1 MEFMDIKDLVNKKVL
16 VVGSGISG
24 IGAVTALC
32 RIGAR
37 PVLFDANDKL
47 EKEAIR
53 EKFAQGTEAD
63 IILGE
68 LPTEIAEE
76 ISLMVLSPGVPT
88 DTEFVNGFRQR
99 GIPIWGEI
107 ELAYRI
113 GKGCVI
119 GITGTNGKTTT
130 TTLVGEIMSA
140 HCHDVDVVGN
150 IGNPYTLTALDATE
164 DTVTVAEISS
174 FQLETVERFRPQVSA
189 ILNIT
194 PDHLN
199 RHHTMENYVAAKE
212 AIAVNQTKEQTCVL
226 NYENEYTRAFGDR
239 CPANVVWFSSARR
252 LTDGLYLDGEEICQ
266 AAEGRETRLMNI
278 HDMNLVGTCNV
289 ENVMAA
295 IAITQAMG
303 VPMETIL
310 SVVRQFKAV
319 EHRIEFV
326 ATKRGVDY
334 YNDSKG
340 TNPDAAI
347 QGIRA
352 MCKPTVLIGGGYDKQ
367 SVYDEWIEAFDGK
380 VKCLVLIGQTR
391 EKIADCAKAH
401 GVENIVLAD
410 SFEEAFEVCVNQAD
424 EGDAV
429 LLSPACA
436 SWGMFPNYEVRGK
449 LFKELVNQLE
459 ET

>member
-1 MEFMDIKDLVNKKVL
+1 MDINDLKNKKVL

-24 IGAVTALC
+24 IGAVEALC
-32 RIGAR
+32 HVGAA
-37 PVLFDANDKL
+37 PVLFDAN
-47 EKEAIR
+47 KELNPESIR
-53 EKFAQGTEAD
+53 SKFAQGTETE
-63 IILGE
+63 IVLGE
-68 LPTEIAEE
+68 LPAGSEKSF
-76 ISLMVLSPGVPT
+76 SLVVLSPGVPT
-88 DTEFVNGFRQR
+88 DTEFVDRFRVKE
-99 GIPIWGEI
+99 IPIWGEI
-107 ELAYRI
+107 ELAYRLGR
-113 GKGCVI
+113 GKVI

-140 HCHDVDVVGN
+140 HCDDVDVVGN
-150 IGNPYTLTALDATE
+150 IGNPYTMTALDATE
-164 DTVTVAEISS
+164 NTVTVAEISS
-174 FQLETVERFRPQVSA
+174 FQLETVERFRPEVSA

-199 RHHTMENYVAAKE
+199 RHHTMENYAAVKE
-212 AIAVNQTKEQTCVL
+212 AIAANQTKEQTCVL
-226 NYENEYTRAFGDR
+226 NYENEYTRNFGDR
-239 CPANVVWFSSARR
+239 CPARVVWFSSARK
-252 LTDGLYLDGEEICQ
+252 LPEGLYLDEDEICQ
-266 AAEGRETRLMNI
+266 AKEGKVTRLMNI

-303 VPMETIL
+303 VPTETIL

-326 ATKRGVDY
+326 ATKKGVDY

-352 MCKPTVLIGGGYDKQ
+352 MNKPTVLIGGGYDKE

-391 EKIADCAKAH
+391 DKIAECARKH
-401 GVENIVLAD
+401 NVENIILAD
-410 SFEEAFEVCVNQAD
+410 SFEEAFATCVKQAD
-424 EGDAV
+424 SGDAV

>member
-1 MEFMDIKDLVNKKVL
+1 MDCKELKGQKAL
-16 VVGSGISG
+16 VVGCGLSGT
-24 IGAVTALC
+24 GAVRAL
-32 RIGAR
+32 RYVGAE
-37 PVLFDANDKL
+37 PVLFDADGSL
-47 EKEAIR
+47 DAEEIGR
-53 EKFAQGTEAD
+53 KFSPEERPK
-63 IILGE
+63 IVLGE
-68 LPTEIAEE
+68 LPQETAEAV
-76 ISLMVLSPGVPT
+76 SLVVLSPGVPT
-88 DTEFVNGFRQR
+88 DTAFVEGFRSR
-99 GIPIWGEI
+99 GVPVWGEI

-113 GKGCVI
+113 GKGSVI

-140 HCHDVDVVGN
+140 CRSHVDVVGN
-150 IGNPYTLTALDATE
+150 IGSPYTLTAPHAQE

-174 FQLETVERFRPQVSA
+174 FQLETTDLFRPDVSA

-199 RHHTMENYVAAKE
+199 RHHTMERYVAVKE
-212 AIAVNQTKEQTCVL
+212 SIARRQTGEQTCVL
-226 NYENEYTRAFGDR
+226 NYANEYTRAFGEER
-239 CPANVVWFSSARR
+239 CPARVVWFSS
-252 LTDGLYLDGEEICQ
+252 TDVPEEGYYLDGREICRVF
-266 AAEGRETRLMNI
+266 GGVRERLMDI
-278 HDMNLVGTCNV
+278 GEMNLVGTCNV

-295 IAITQAMG
+295 MAITSAMG

-352 MCKPTVLIGGGYDKQ
+352 MVKPTVLIGGGYDKQ
-367 SVYDEWIEAFDGK
+367 SSYDEWIEAFDGK

-391 EKIADCAKAH
+391 DKIAECARAH
-401 GVENIVLAD
+401 GLRNIILAD
-410 SFEEAFEVCVNQAD
+410 TFEEAFAVCVEQA
-424 EGDAV
+424 ESGDAV

-436 SWGMFPNYEVRGK
+436 SWGMFPNYEVRGR
-449 LFKELVNQLE
+449 LFKDMVNRLE
-459 ET
+459 E